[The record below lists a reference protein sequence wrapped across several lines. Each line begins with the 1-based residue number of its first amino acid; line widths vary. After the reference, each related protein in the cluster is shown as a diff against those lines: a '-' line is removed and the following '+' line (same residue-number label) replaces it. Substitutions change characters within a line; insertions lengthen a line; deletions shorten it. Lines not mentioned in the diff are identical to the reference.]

1 MSPTHRGLSDALLIK
16 ALEYFWAKLWVL
28 FEKYHKEILKRKE
41 IDASCQNS
49 VKETGLDAVL
59 LNSPSN
65 PVPFTPF
72 TYLRHVKENEK
83 FLFPFNIKY
92 EIMPAFL
99 KLLLIVRIEYKIFQ
113 TVLYQL

>member
-1 MSPTHRGLSDALLIK
+1 M
-16 ALEYFWAKLWVL
+16 
-28 FEKYHKEILKRKE
+28 
-41 IDASCQNS
+41 
-49 VKETGLDAVL
+49 
-59 LNSPSN
+59 
-65 PVPFTPF
+65 
-72 TYLRHVKENEK
+72 KENEK

>member
-1 MSPTHRGLSDALLIK
+1 MLFWLRHSNISGLNYKFCLKNITK
-16 ALEYFWAKLWVL
+16 K
-28 FEKYHKEILKRKE
+28 ILKRKE
-41 IDASCQNS
+41 KDASCQNS
-49 VKETGLDAVL
+49 VKETGLDALL

-65 PVPFTPF
+65 PVPF